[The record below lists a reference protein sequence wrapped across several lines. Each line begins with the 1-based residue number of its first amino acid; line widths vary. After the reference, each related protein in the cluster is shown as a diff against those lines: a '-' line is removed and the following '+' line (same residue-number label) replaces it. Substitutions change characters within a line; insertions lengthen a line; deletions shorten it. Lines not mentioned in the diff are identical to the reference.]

1 MMRLAQITISFL
13 ALSISTAS
21 AIECSKA
28 PDRTPGAFWRYRVI
42 DGAQCWYRGETV
54 LPKADR
60 SWPQPAAE
68 PERIGEPPV
77 RPLAPVVVRTVAFR
91 PPEPQTTASESQT
104 ASGGRVIANGR
115 VIASAVVVIG
125 FSIVIAGMFWPMRRR
140 REGARSQLD
149 FLSFLDPG
157 QAHACKL
164 NQWIVASSV

>member
-1 MMRLAQITISFL
+1 MMRLAYITISLL

-28 PDRTPGAFWRYRVI
+28 PDRTPGPFWRYRII
-42 DGAQCWYRGETV
+42 DGVQCWYRGETV
-54 LPKADR
+54 LAKADLN
-60 SWPQPAAE
+60 WPQSAAE
-68 PERIGEPPV
+68 PQRIAEPPV
-77 RPLAPVVVRTVAFR
+77 TPLAPVVVRTVAFR
-91 PPEPQTTASESQT
+91 PPEPQTESEPQT

-115 VIASAVVVIG
+115 VIASAIVVIG

-149 FLSFLDPG
+149 LLSFLDPG